1 MKDRF
6 LSLAFT
12 LKASHDRADKIRK
25 AAREMIDIEH
35 LYSDYRAILAT
46 NSRLHDLVMEEEA
59 LEEEVEKTLLQYGKN
74 HPLPFGEWTSITLS
88 DEGIVL
94 YHEALH
100 PHDNWEYTLSWEE
113 YQTISNEV
121 S

>member
-1 MKDRF
+1 MKTYGEIQSARKEV
-6 LSLAFT
+6 LEVARE
-12 LKASHDRADKIRK
+12 ARK
-25 AAREMIDIEH
+25 AWEGDLMNFQKEN
-35 LYSDYRAILAT
+35 SNYRAILAT

-74 HPLPFGEWTSITLS
+74 HPLPFGEWTGIALS

-100 PHDNWEYTLSWEE
+100 PHDNWEYTMAWEE
-113 YQTISNEV
+113 YQNISNEV